1 MVSFQS
7 ESGLVP
13 AFLVRPSGP
22 EPRPAMA
29 EHKKDFEVRIYPGAP
44 HAFFNDSN
52 PNTYQKEDAVDA
64 WDRVLRFYRR
74 TLLS

>member
-1 MVSFQS
+1 
-7 ESGLVP
+7 
-13 AFLVRPSGP
+13 
-22 EPRPAMA
+22 MA